1 MGYEPPKP
9 MWDVKDVVVPF
20 FLVHGG
26 HDLAKLGANGGVVPF
41 PPVQER
47 IVVRRGC
54 VEVIWATQRHDAGI
68 VGDEG
73 FGYAVGA

>member
-26 HDLAKLGANGGVVPF
+26 HDLIDLHLDGWMVALS
-41 PPVQER
+41 PVE
-47 IVVRRGC
+47 
-54 VEVIWATQRHDAGI
+54 
-68 VGDEG
+68 
-73 FGYAVGA
+73 